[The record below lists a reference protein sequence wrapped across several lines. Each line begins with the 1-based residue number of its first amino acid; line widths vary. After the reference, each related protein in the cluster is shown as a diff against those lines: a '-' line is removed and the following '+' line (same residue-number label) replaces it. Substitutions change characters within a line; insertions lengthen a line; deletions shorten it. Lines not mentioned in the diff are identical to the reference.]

1 MKKTKY
7 ILLLGALLFCTANAR
22 ADGLF
27 GAGWKPSPNITL
39 FGQKLTW
46 PIPSLCIGAKAGV
59 ISDAGVSPDGVEL
72 KIPYF
77 AVSIPFP
84 SLTLK
89 VGKDNPEV
97 VVKLGSVNKAEHKHK
112 PEEGE

>member
-1 MKKTKY
+1 MKK
-7 ILLLGALLFCTANAR
+7 ILIVIGLLCAVNAN

-27 GAGWKPSPNITL
+27 GAGLQPNPSITL

-59 ISDAGVSPDGVEL
+59 IPDAGVSPEGVNL

-77 AVSIPFP
+77 SVEIPFP

-89 VGKDNPEV
+89 AGKDNPAVE
-97 VVKLGSVNKAEHKHK
+97 VKLGAVNKEK
-112 PEEGE
+112 E

>member
-1 MKKTKY
+1 MKILKY
-7 ILLLGALLFCTANAR
+7 YAVIGALLFCTAHAK

-27 GAGWKPSPNITL
+27 GAGLKPNPSITL

-59 ISDAGVSPDGVEL
+59 IPDAGVSPEGINL
-72 KIPYF
+72 KIPYL
-77 AVSIPFP
+77 SLDLPFP

-89 VGKDNPEV
+89 AGKDSPSVE
-97 VVKLGSVNKAEHKHK
+97 VKLGAVKKQKDKRHVKK
-112 PEEGE
+112 

>member
-1 MKKTKY
+1 MKETKY
-7 ILLLGALLFCTANAR
+7 ILLLGALLFCTANVR

-27 GAGWKPSPNITL
+27 GAGWKPNPNLTL

-59 ISDAGVSPDGVEL
+59 IPDAGVSPDGVEL

-89 VGKDNPEV
+89 AGKDSPEV
-97 VVKLGSVNKAEHKHK
+97 EVKLGSVDKTEHNPK
-112 PEEGE
+112 EGE

>member
-7 ILLLGALLFCTANAR
+7 ILLGALLLCAASVR

-59 ISDAGVSPDGVEL
+59 IPDAGVSPDGVEL

-89 VGKDNPEV
+89 AGKDNPEV
-97 VVKLGSVNKAEHKHK
+97 VVKLGSVNKAEHN